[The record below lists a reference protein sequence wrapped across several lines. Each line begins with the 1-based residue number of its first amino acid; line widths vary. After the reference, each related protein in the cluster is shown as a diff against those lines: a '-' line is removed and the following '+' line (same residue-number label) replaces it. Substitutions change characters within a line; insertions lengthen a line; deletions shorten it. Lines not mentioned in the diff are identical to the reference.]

1 MALGTR
7 APNEPKQ
14 TDVYAELPRDLNTR
28 LATKTVAGLKA
39 VFCSMITAKPDPNT
53 ELKSAGARHLTPA
66 INGGPTGTSGGGRRP
81 ERI

>member
-53 ELKSAGARHLTPA
+53 ELKSAGARHLTLLF
-66 INGGPTGTSGGGRRP
+66 SGDYGAQRSRRP
-81 ERI
+81 V